1 MGKYARALQRHALTR
16 GESGGGTFQERLSLW
31 QEPQP
36 ATQRESANAT
46 ADTDGRAL
54 HGAPKASWLFH
65 LAPAL
70 REGYLRLSRNLLLS
84 SNGRELKTF
93 VLTSPEEQ
101 DERAFVAAEFAA
113 VLATDL
119 GRKVLLVD
127 GDADRSSLSRLFGR
141 SEHLGLREILLSSN
155 GVSGGGPIDLRCPGL
170 VFLPSGAGRSEFVF
184 PPSAFQEWERRMR
197 ESFDYILIDTPPL
210 NRTADGVLLGK
221 HADGV
226 ILVAQAERTDRALL
240 AATREQME
248 KAQCRV
254 LGVVLTHTK
263 DYVPHFLRRY
273 VGSAT

>member
-1 MGKYARALQRHALTR
+1 MGKYARALQLQALT
-16 GESGGGTFQERLSLW
+16 EEEGGREAFKERASQW

-36 ATQRESANAT
+36 ATQRESTNSAAETN
-46 ADTDGRAL
+46 GRIL
-54 HGAPKASWLFH
+54 HGAPEVSWLFD
-65 LAPAL
+65 LAPTL

-84 SNGRELKTF
+84 SKELKTL

-101 DERAFVAAEFAA
+101 AERSFAAAEFAA

-141 SEHLGLREILLSSN
+141 AKHLGLREVLLFGN
-155 GVSGGGPIDLRCPGL
+155 GVSGSPIDLRCPGL
-170 VFLPSGAGRSEFVF
+170 VFLPSGVEKPEIAFL
-184 PPSAFQEWERRMR
+184 PSAFQDWERRVR
-197 ESFDYILIDTPPL
+197 ESFDYVLIDTPPL
-210 NRTADGVLLGK
+210 SRTADCALLGK
-221 HADGV
+221 HTDGV

-240 AATREQME
+240 AATREKLE

-254 LGVVLTHTK
+254 LGVVLTHAK
-263 DYVPHFLRRY
+263 DYVPYFLRRY

>member
-1 MGKYARALQRHALTR
+1 MGKYARAMQRHALTQEENKR
-16 GESGGGTFQERLSLW
+16 KTFQERVSLW

-36 ATQRESANAT
+36 TTRRESANAA
-46 ADTDGRAL
+46 ADTDGRAMP
-54 HGAPKASWLFH
+54 GAPEVSWLFH

-70 REGYLRLSRNLLLS
+70 REGYLRLSQNLLLS
-84 SNGRELKTF
+84 SNGRELKTI

-101 DERAFVAAEFAA
+101 SERAFVAAEFAA

-119 GRKVLLVD
+119 GQRVLLVD
-127 GDADRSSLSRLFGR
+127 GDMHQSHLSRLFRR
-141 SEHLGLREILLSSN
+141 SKHPGLRDVFLSGDGMSETPLA
-155 GVSGGGPIDLRCPGL
+155 SQCPGL
-170 VFLPSGAGRSEFVF
+170 VFLPIGVEKQEFMFRSSV
-184 PPSAFQEWERRMR
+184 FQEWERRVR
-197 ESFDYILIDTPPL
+197 ESFDYVLIDTSPL
-210 NRTADGVLLGK
+210 SQTADGALLGK
-221 HADGV
+221 HVDGV

-273 VGSAT
+273 VGSGT

>member
-1 MGKYARALQRHALTR
+1 MGR
-16 GESGGGTFQERLSLW
+16 ETFQERVSPR

-36 ATQRESANAT
+36 ATQRESANAA
-46 ADTDGRAL
+46 ADTNGRAL
-54 HGAPKASWLFH
+54 HGAPEVSWLFH

-84 SNGRELKTF
+84 SNGRELKTL

-127 GDADRSSLSRLFGR
+127 GDVDRSSLSRLFGR
-141 SEHLGLREILLSSN
+141 SEHFGLREILLSSN
-155 GVSGGGPIDLRCPGL
+155 GVVSGGPVDMRYPGL
-170 VFLPSGAGRSEFVF
+170 VFLPSGVGRPEFAFHSSV
-184 PPSAFQEWERRMR
+184 FQEWERRMR
-197 ESFDYILIDTPPL
+197 ESFDYVLIDTPPL
-210 NRTADGVLLGK
+210 NRTADGALLGK

-248 KAQCRV
+248 KAQCQV

-263 DYVPHFLRRY
+263 DYVPHFLQRY

>member
-1 MGKYARALQRHALTR
+1 MGKYARALQLQGLIVGENGREALQKRTSQW
-16 GESGGGTFQERLSLW
+16 E
-31 QEPQP
+31 EPQP
-36 ATQRESANAT
+36 VTQRETVSSLAGTNGRVLPSAQ
-46 ADTDGRAL
+46 GVSR
-54 HGAPKASWLFH
+54 LFH
-65 LAPAL
+65 LPPAL

-84 SNGRELKTF
+84 SNGQELKTL

-113 VLATDL
+113 VLAIDL

-127 GDADRSSLSRLFGR
+127 ADSDRSSLSRIFGM
-141 SEHLGLREILLSSN
+141 SKHLGLREILISGES
-155 GVSGGGPIDLRCPGL
+155 VSGSPIDLRCPGL
-170 VFLPSGAGRSEFVF
+170 MFLPSGVEKPEFMFLPSVF
-184 PPSAFQEWERRMR
+184 QKWERHER

-210 NRTADGVLLGK
+210 SRTADGVLLGK

-248 KAQCRV
+248 KAQCQV
-254 LGVVLTHTK
+254 LGVVLTHTT
-263 DYVPHFLRRY
+263 DYIPYFLRRH